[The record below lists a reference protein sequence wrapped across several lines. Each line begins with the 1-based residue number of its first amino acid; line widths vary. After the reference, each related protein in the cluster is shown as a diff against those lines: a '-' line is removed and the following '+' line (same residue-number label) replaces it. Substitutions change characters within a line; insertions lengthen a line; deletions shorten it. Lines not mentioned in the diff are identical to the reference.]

1 MCSCRLSTGNFRSA
15 ASSKVD
21 KVCACFIEGVALAIE
36 LDLPPQKVRV
46 PLAQRLVASPF
57 HSSYLSNICTMLSSS
72 IAWLKSLQRPQIAK
86 WYDNRRAKIKRLER
100 QHDDPSADMSDS
112 HHTPD
117 GSDFPSSSSQAQD
130 TGDETDIMQAMA
142 VASSFVEMRQRQDG
156 NLRSSCDD
164 EHSGASSDDEVVAA
178 SALQLQ
184 LQSLDEQA
192 RRLQEQ
198 PHRTDKHPRRSA
210 TPPDGATRTTT
221 PCVSGGGTGRQ
232 RRMLERDGDLAGDP
246 EAKLRRTSSAGDVRI
261 LMR

>member
-1 MCSCRLSTGNFRSA
+1 
-15 ASSKVD
+15 
-21 KVCACFIEGVALAIE
+21 
-36 LDLPPQKVRV
+36 
-46 PLAQRLVASPF
+46 
-57 HSSYLSNICTMLSSS
+57 
-72 IAWLKSLQRPQIAK
+72 
-86 WYDNRRAKIKRLER
+86 
-100 QHDDPSADMSDS
+100 MSDS

-117 GSDFPSSSSQAQD
+117 GSDFPSSSSQAQN

-142 VASSFVEMRQRQDG
+142 MASSFVEMRQRQDG

-164 EHSGASSDDEVVAA
+164 EHSGASSEDEVVAA

-192 RRLQEQ
+192 QRLQEQ

-210 TPPDGATRTTT
+210 TPPDGATRKTT